1 MNLLVDY
8 HIHTNHSIDGEMT
21 IDEACIKAINL
32 GIKEIAF
39 TDHIDLDWPDPEF
52 DFDTIDL
59 EKYFTDIEKNKTKY
73 KGQLKIKAGIEIGLQ
88 PHVLNETAKII
99 EDYPFDFV
107 IGSVHIIQRMDP
119 YRGKY
124 YIGKTK
130 EEIYRLYYEETLR
143 LIEDF
148 SHFDVLGHI
157 GYIKR
162 YSPLPYN
169 KEDELLHLDL
179 IDEIFKV
186 LIKKGKG
193 IEVNTS
199 GYRHVSNCP
208 MPPLEL
214 IMRYRELGGNI
225 ITLGSDSHKLDDFG
239 FGLKSGLETI
249 MQAGFD
255 QITTFSNRKPYF
267 HRIRKK
273 E

>member
-1 MNLLVDY
+1 
-8 HIHTNHSIDGEMT
+8 MT
-21 IDEACIKAINL
+21 IDEVCRKAISL

-130 EEIYRLYYEETLR
+130 EEIYRR
-143 LIEDF
+143 F
-148 SHFDVLGHI
+148 F
-157 GYIKR
+157 
-162 YSPLPYN
+162 P
-169 KEDELLHLDL
+169 
-179 IDEIFKV
+179 F
-186 LIKKGKG
+186 
-193 IEVNTS
+193 
-199 GYRHVSNCP
+199 
-208 MPPLEL
+208 
-214 IMRYRELGGNI
+214 
-225 ITLGSDSHKLDDFG
+225 
-239 FGLKSGLETI
+239 
-249 MQAGFD
+249 
-255 QITTFSNRKPYF
+255 
-267 HRIRKK
+267 
-273 E
+273 